1 MALISEFKIGGFN
14 VIQPED
20 IQDTDL
26 VQIVRKGNFNRVTTF
41 AGLATAIDALINPLS
56 LVISDV
62 ISPYVVSDEDSG
74 TFLIFNDAGTA
85 DIQIP
90 NNLSKGVNFAYTN
103 IGAGSVQLVYTGT
116 DTLRG
121 AALIVDPVGYA
132 AVTKIG
138 LTLWQTSER

>member
-1 MALISEFKIGGFN
+1 MAIKSEFKIGGFN
-14 VIQPED
+14 IIQPGD
-20 IQDTDL
+20 ILDTDY
-26 VQIVRKGNFNRVTTF
+26 VQIIRKGNFNRVSTF
-41 AGLATAIDALINPLS
+41 SGLATAIDALINPLS
-56 LVISDV
+56 LVTKDV
-62 ISPYVVSDEDSG
+62 ASPYVASDEDTS

-121 AALIVDPVGYA
+121 AALIVDPDGYA

-138 LTLWQTSER
+138 ATLWQTSER